1 MIVLT
6 ELVNGE
12 PMVSADGMALLFG
25 ISVELIRAHSKKATH
40 AGGTPMPEA
49 WLKAGRRRSREAQAA
64 TGYTDMCSALAY
76 WARRDLGVDV
86 VELADGGV
94 AIP

>member
-12 PMVSADGMALLFG
+12 PMVSSDGMALLFG
-25 ISVELIRAHSKKATH
+25 VSVELVRAHSAKASY
-40 AGGTPMPEA
+40 GDRTPIPEA
-49 WLKAGRRRSREAQAA
+49 WIKAGRRRAREAMAA
-64 TGYTDMCSALAY
+64 SGRDDMCSALAY
-76 WARRDLGVDV
+76 WAQKDLGVEV
-86 VELADGGV
+86 VDLADGGV

>member
-6 ELVNGE
+6 ELVDGE

-25 ISVELIRAHSKKATH
+25 ISVELVRAHSAKVTC
-40 AGGTPMPEA
+40 GGSTPIPDA
-49 WLKAGRRRSREAQAA
+49 WLKAGRRRAREAMAA
-64 TGYTDMCSALAY
+64 TGCEDMCSSLTY
-76 WARRDLGVDV
+76 WAQKDFGVDV
-86 VELADGGV
+86 LHLADGGV

>member
-12 PMVSADGMALLFG
+12 PMVSSDGMALLFG
-25 ISVELIRAHSKKATH
+25 VSVELVRAHSAKNTH
-40 AGGTPMPEA
+40 GGRTPMPEA
-49 WLKAGRRRSREAQAA
+49 WIKAGRRRAREAMAA
-64 TGYTDMCSALAY
+64 TGHNDMCSALAY
-76 WARRDLGVDV
+76 WTRRDLGVDV
-86 VELADGGV
+86 VDLADGGV

>member
-25 ISVELIRAHSKKATH
+25 ISVELVRAHSAKASY
-40 AGGTPMPEA
+40 GDRTPIPEA
-49 WLKAGRRRSREAQAA
+49 WIKSGGRRAREAMA
-64 TGYTDMCSALAY
+64 TTGRDDMCAALAY
-76 WARRDLGVDV
+76 WARRDLGVDAV
-86 VELADGGV
+86 DLPDGGV

>member
-6 ELVNGE
+6 ELHNGE

-25 ISVELIRAHSKKATH
+25 VSVDKVRGI
-40 AGGTPMPEA
+40 GGAIPPL
-49 WLKAGRRRSREAQAA
+49 WIKAGRRRAREAMAA
-64 TGYTDMCSALAY
+64 TGRDDMCSALAY
-76 WARRDLGVDV
+76 WARMDLGVEAVD
-86 VELADGGV
+86 LADGGV

>member
-25 ISVELIRAHSKKATH
+25 VSVELVRALSAKSTR
-40 AGGTPMPEA
+40 AGQTPMPEA
-49 WLKAGRRRSREAQAA
+49 WLKAGRRRAREAMAA
-64 TGYTDMCSALAY
+64 TGHSDMCSALAY
-76 WARRDLGVDV
+76 WARRDFGTDV
-86 VELADGGV
+86 IDLADGGV

>member
-12 PMVSADGMALLFG
+12 PMVSSDGMALLFG
-25 ISVELIRAHSKKATH
+25 VSPELVRAHSAKSTL
-40 AGGTPMPEA
+40 GSQTPIPDA
-49 WLKAGRRRSREAQAA
+49 WVKAGRRRAREAMAA
-64 TGYTDMCSALAY
+64 TGRDDMCSALAY

-86 VELADGGV
+86 VDLVDGGV